1 MTRKALTVLAFGL
14 SAFLVAPAAHAN
26 PLKLGKSSSSTTVVS
41 PPVAAPTSLEVD
53 MAESK
58 VSTTHKKLDQAKQQL
73 EAAKAHLRAA
83 EAEYKAAQA
92 DKQALVL
99 RTKARELASA
109 AGIEQS
115 VDTVTAAP
123 VSTTTPTST
132 SIGTTE
138 APTPGGSRIDLAPS
152 DVNSGS
158 GVPSAPAGAPTLQDL
173 AQ

>member
-14 SAFLVAPAAHAN
+14 SAFLVAPVAQAN
-26 PLKLGKSSSSTTVVS
+26 PLKLGKSSSTTVAS
-41 PPVAAPTSLEVD
+41 APVAAPTSLEVD

-58 VSTTHKKLDQAKQQL
+58 VTTTHKKLDQAKQQL

-83 EAEYKAAQA
+83 EAEFKAAQA

-115 VDTVTAAP
+115 IDTVTAAP
-123 VSTTTPTST
+123 ASTTVVNST
-132 SIGTTE
+132 STE
-138 APTPGGSRIDLAPS
+138 APTPGNSRIDLAPS
-152 DVNSGS
+152 EGTGV
-158 GVPSAPAGAPTLQDL
+158 VPSAPAGAPTLQDL

>member
-41 PPVAAPTSLEVD
+41 APVAAPTSLEVD

-123 VSTTTPTST
+123 VSTPTST
-132 SIGTTE
+132 SVGNTE

-152 DVNSGS
+152 DINSNANSG
-158 GVPSAPAGAPTLQDL
+158 VQSAPAGAPTLQDL

>member
-14 SAFLVAPAAHAN
+14 SAFLVAPAAQAN
-26 PLKLGKSSSSTTVVS
+26 PLKLGKSSSTTVAAA
-41 PPVAAPTSLEVD
+41 PMAAPTSLEVD

-73 EAAKAHLRAA
+73 EAAKAHLKAA

-123 VSTTTPTST
+123 ATVGTS
-132 SIGTTE
+132 E
-138 APTPGGSRIDLAPS
+138 APAPGGSRIDLVPS
-152 DVNSGS
+152 DAGNTGS
-158 GVPSAPAGAPTLQDL
+158 VPSAPAGAPTLQDL

>member
-26 PLKLGKSSSSTTVVS
+26 PLKLGKSSSSTTVAAA
-41 PPVAAPTSLEVD
+41 PVAAPTSLEVD

-58 VSTTHKKLDQAKQQL
+58 VSATHKKLDQAKQQL
-73 EAAKAHLRAA
+73 EAAKAHLKAA

-99 RTKARELASA
+99 RTKARELAYA
-109 AGIEQS
+109 AGLDQS
-115 VDTVTAAP
+115 VDTVVAAP
-123 VSTTTPTST
+123 MTT
-132 SIGTTE
+132 SISAPASNTE

-152 DVNSGS
+152 DANAGS
-158 GVPSAPAGAPTLQDL
+158 SVPSAPSGAPTLQDL
-173 AQ
+173 AP

>member
-26 PLKLGKSSSSTTVVS
+26 PLKLGKSSSSTTVVAA
-41 PPVAAPTSLEVD
+41 PVAAPTSLEVD

-58 VSTTHKKLDQAKQQL
+58 VSATHKKLDQAKQQL
-73 EAAKAHLRAA
+73 EAAKAHLKAA

-99 RTKARELASA
+99 RTKARELAYA
-109 AGIEQS
+109 AGLDQS
-115 VDTVTAAP
+115 VDTVVAAP
-123 VSTTTPTST
+123 VSAPVSN
-132 SIGTTE
+132 TE

-152 DVNSGS
+152 DANGGS
-158 GVPSAPAGAPTLQDL
+158 SVPSAPSGAPTLQDL
-173 AQ
+173 AP

>member
-26 PLKLGKSSSSTTVVS
+26 PLKLGKSASSTTVAS
-41 PPVAAPTSLEVD
+41 APVAAPTSLEVD
-53 MAESK
+53 MAEAK

-123 VSTTTPTST
+123 ASTNTSV
-132 SIGTTE
+132 GNTE

-152 DVNSGS
+152 DVNGAGS
-158 GVPSAPAGAPTLQDL
+158 VPVAPAGAPTLQDL

>member
-26 PLKLGKSSSSTTVVS
+26 PLKLGKSSSSTTVAAA
-41 PPVAAPTSLEVD
+41 PVAAPTSLEVD

-58 VSTTHKKLDQAKQQL
+58 VSATHKKLDQAKQQL
-73 EAAKAHLRAA
+73 EAAKAHLKAA

-99 RTKARELASA
+99 RTKARELAYA
-109 AGIEQS
+109 AGLDQS
-115 VDTVTAAP
+115 VDTVVAAP
-123 VSTTTPTST
+123 VSAPASN
-132 SIGTTE
+132 TE

-152 DVNSGS
+152 DANAGS
-158 GVPSAPAGAPTLQDL
+158 SVPSAPSGAPTLQDL
-173 AQ
+173 AP

>member
-41 PPVAAPTSLEVD
+41 APVAAPTSLEVD

-58 VSTTHKKLDQAKQQL
+58 VSATHKKLDQAKQQL

-123 VSTTTPTST
+123 VSTTTSA
-132 SIGTTE
+132 GNTE
-138 APTPGGSRIDLAPS
+138 APAPGGSRIDLGPS
-152 DVNSGS
+152 DTNLNSGMQS
-158 GVPSAPAGAPTLQDL
+158 VPAGAPTLQDL

>member
-14 SAFLVAPAAHAN
+14 SAFLVAPAAQAN
-26 PLKLGKSSSSTTVVS
+26 PLKLGKSSSTTVAAA
-41 PPVAAPTSLEVD
+41 PVAAPTSLEVD

-58 VSTTHKKLDQAKQQL
+58 VTTTHKKLDQAKQQL

-83 EAEYKAAQA
+83 EAEFKAAQA

-115 VDTVTAAP
+115 VDTVTGP
-123 VSTTTPTST
+123 STSNSTTTVNS
-132 SIGTTE
+132 SE
-138 APTPGGSRIDLAPS
+138 APAPGGSRIDLAPS
-152 DVNSGS
+152 EGTSAGQTV
-158 GVPSAPAGAPTLQDL
+158 VPSAPAGAPTLQDL